1 MLKYELIFN
10 LMTITTYRI
19 MRTRGFLLRSK
30 SHVALLAV
38 SDRKRL
44 NDLWWFKSNGR
55 LLADS
60 GYAFNVMVLW
70 YGNYPKV
77 IFLNEILLIF
87 AFMCTIAKP
96 KIYWYWWTWVL
107 GISGFVGKS
116 YTRNC
121 IHLKHKTQHRVLI
134 ILHNAL
140 KCLRIR
146 RFT

>member
-38 SDRKRL
+38 SDRKHL

-77 IFLNEILLIF
+77 IFLN
-87 AFMCTIAKP
+87 
-96 KIYWYWWTWVL
+96 
-107 GISGFVGKS
+107 
-116 YTRNC
+116 
-121 IHLKHKTQHRVLI
+121 
-134 ILHNAL
+134 
-140 KCLRIR
+140 
-146 RFT
+146 